1 MFKNAEKIS
10 KTIDQ
15 LIKVTEDLEN
25 QERKDELLQVIH
37 QLSVVHQN
45 VLGDLTR
52 SVYNKE
58 ETKNY

>member
-15 LIKVTEDLEN
+15 LIKVTDDLEN

-37 QLSVVHQN
+37 QLSIVHQN
-45 VLGDLTR
+45 VLGDLA
-52 SVYNKE
+52 KE
-58 ETKNY
+58 KHPH